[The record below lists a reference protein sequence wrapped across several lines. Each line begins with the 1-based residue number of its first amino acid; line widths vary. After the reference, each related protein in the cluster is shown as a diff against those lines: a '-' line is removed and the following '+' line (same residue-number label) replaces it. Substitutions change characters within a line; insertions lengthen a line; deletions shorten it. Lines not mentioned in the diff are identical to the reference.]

1 MEIVLVCLNNFQEY
15 ILINIKNLLRF
26 QNNNITVIT
35 DRKFFINFLDFKVVL
50 IAVEDLQNDY
60 NTYIQ
65 KLNNT
70 FRNGFWELT
79 SYRFEVLYSYMK
91 KYNKQDVIHIE
102 NDVMIFKN
110 MYTINFHNKD
120 KILLTMDSQNRC
132 IPGIMFIPN
141 YLLLEKCLQSFQKGL
156 NDMQNW
162 AICYY
167 NLNSII
173 DTLPIFNELTNTP
186 VHYMISKN
194 FKHYNAI
201 FDAAAIGQYLGGIDP
216 RNIPGK
222 NTIGF
227 INETCIIDYSKFN
240 IHWATD
246 ENYLKIPVITINNE
260 TIPIVNL
267 HIHSKNLKHFYQI

>member
-15 ILINIKNLLRF
+15 ILVNIKNLLRF

-35 DRKFFINFLDFKVVL
+35 DTKFFDYFKEFNINI
-50 IAVEDLQNDY
+50 IAVEELQEDY
-60 NTYIQ
+60 SAYTQEI
-65 KLNNT
+65 NNT

-79 SYRFEVLYSYMK
+79 SYRFKVLYSYMK
-91 KYNKQDVIHIE
+91 KYNKQDIIHIE
-102 NDVMIFKN
+102 FKN
-110 MYTINFHNKD
+110 MYTINFHKKD

-132 IPGIMFIPN
+132 IPGIMVLPN
-141 YLLLEKCLQSFQKGL
+141 YLLLEKCLQIFQKGL

-162 AICYY
+162 AMCYY
-167 NLNSII
+167 KLNPIV
-173 DTLPIFNELTNTP
+173 DTLPIFSELTNSP
-186 VHYMISKN
+186 VHDMITKN

-216 RNIPGK
+216 RNAPGK

-227 INETCIIDYSKFN
+227 VNETCVIDYSKFN

-246 ENYLKIPVITINNE
+246 ENYLKVPVITINNK

-267 HIHSKNLKHFYQI
+267 HIHSKNLKKFYFE

>member
-26 QNNNITVIT
+26 QNNNITIIT
-35 DRKFFINFLDFKVVL
+35 DRKFFINFLDFNVVL
-50 IAVEDLQNDY
+50 IAVEDIDEDY
-60 NTYIQ
+60 NSYTKKID
-65 KLNNT
+65 NT

-79 SYRFEVLYSYMK
+79 SYRFNVLFFYMK
-91 KYNKQDVIHIE
+91 KYNKQDIIHIE

-162 AICYY
+162 AMCYY
-167 NLNSII
+167 KLNPIV
-173 DTLPIFNELTNTP
+173 DTLPIFSELTNSP
-186 VHYMISKN
+186 VHDMITKN

-201 FDAAAIGQYLGGIDP
+201 FDAAAIGQYMGGIDP
-216 RNIPGK
+216 RNAPGK

-227 INETCIIDYSKFN
+227 VNETCVIDYSEFN

-246 ENYLKIPVITINNE
+246 KNYLKVPVITINNE
-260 TIPIVNL
+260 TIPIINL
-267 HIHSKNLKHFYQI
+267 HIHSKNLKHFYEI

>member
-1 MEIVLVCLNNFQEY
+1 MEIVLVCLNNFQQH
-15 ILINIKNLLRF
+15 ILVNIKNLLRF

-35 DRKFFINFLDFKVVL
+35 DTKFFDHFKEFNINL
-50 IAVEDLQNDY
+50 IAVEELQDDY
-60 NTYIQ
+60 NTYTQ
-65 KLNNT
+65 KLSNT

-79 SYRFEVLYSYMK
+79 SYRFKVLYSYMK

-110 MYTINFHNKD
+110 MCTINFHNKD

-132 IPGIMFIPN
+132 IPGIMYIPN
-141 YLLLEKCLQSFQKGL
+141 YLLLEQCLQNFQKGL

-162 AICYY
+162 ANCYH
-167 NLNSII
+167 NLTPII

-186 VHYMISKN
+186 VQYMITKN

-240 IHWATD
+240 IQWVID
-246 ENYLKIPVITINNE
+246 ENHLKVPVITINNT

-267 HIHSKNLKHFYQI
+267 HIHSKNLKHFYEI

>member
-15 ILINIKNLLRF
+15 VLINIKNLLRF

-35 DRKFFINFLDFKVVL
+35 DRKFFINFLDFNVVL

-267 HIHSKNLKHFYQI
+267 HIHSKNLKDFYEI

>member
-35 DRKFFINFLDFKVVL
+35 DRKFFINFLDFKVLL

-267 HIHSKNLKHFYQI
+267 HIHSKNLKDFYEI

>member
-15 ILINIKNLLRF
+15 ILVNIKNLLRF

-35 DRKFFINFLDFKVVL
+35 DKKFFMNFLDFNVTLV
-50 IAVEDLQNDY
+50 AVEDLDENY
-60 NTYIQ
+60 NSYTQ
-65 KLNNT
+65 KINNT

-79 SYRFEVLYSYMK
+79 SYRFNILYSYMK
-91 KYNKQDVIHIE
+91 KYDKKDIIHIE

-110 MYTINFHNKD
+110 MYTINFHNKN
-120 KILLTMDSQNRC
+120 KILLTMDSQKRC

-141 YLLLEKCLQSFQKGL
+141 YLLLETCIKSFQKGL

-162 AICYY
+162 AMCYY
-167 NLNSII
+167 KFNSII
-173 DTLPIFNELTNTP
+173 DTLPIFSELKNTQ
-186 VHYMISKN
+186 VHDIITKN

-216 RNIPGK
+216 RNAPGK

-227 INETCIIDYSKFN
+227 VNETCIIDYSKFN
-240 IHWATD
+240 IHWVND
-246 ENYLKIPVITINNE
+246 EMGFKIPVITMNNK
-260 TIPIVNL
+260 TIPIINL
-267 HIHSKNLKHFYQI
+267 HVHCKNLGKFFFE